1 MQGHGRKEKQSK
13 KKHKYSCR
21 AYFAMR
27 VRAKK
32 NRNLAGMVVLS
43 ENAHKRTN
51 MDDYG
56 FRWVNRDA
64 GARAQGKTTEKEAKI
79 VVSGLFCDAC
89 QAKKPRNLAGMVEV
103 TI

>member
-1 MQGHGRKEKQSK
+1 
-13 KKHKYSCR
+13 
-21 AYFAMR
+21 
-27 VRAKK
+27 
-32 NRNLAGMVVLS
+32 
-43 ENAHKRTN
+43 